1 MKIIQL
7 LEEKIESEIHDAHEY
22 TKLAVMYKDS
32 YPETAE
38 LFYKLSVEEM
48 AHMNALHKDVVR
60 HIEMYRQK
68 NGEAPA
74 AMTAVYDYLHKRHIE
89 AAEEVQILQEM
100 YKQ

>member
-74 AMTAVYDYLHKRHIE
+74 AMTAVYEYLHKRHIE

>member
-32 YPETAE
+32 YPETAD

-74 AMTAVYDYLHKRHIE
+74 AMKAVYDYLHERHIE
-89 AAEEVQILQEM
+89 AAEEVKIMQGM
-100 YKQ
+100 YKE

>member
-32 YPETAE
+32 YPETAD

-48 AHMNALHKDVVR
+48 EHMNALHKDVVR

-74 AMTAVYDYLHKRHIE
+74 AMKAVYDYLHKRHIE
-89 AAEEVQILQEM
+89 AAEEVKILQEM

>member
-32 YPETAE
+32 YPETAD

-74 AMTAVYDYLHKRHIE
+74 AMKAVYDYLHKRHIE
-89 AAEEVQILQEM
+89 SAEEVKILQEM

>member
-1 MKIIQL
+1 
-7 LEEKIESEIHDAHEY
+7 
-22 TKLAVMYKDS
+22 
-32 YPETAE
+32 
-38 LFYKLSVEEM
+38 M

-74 AMTAVYDYLHKRHIE
+74 AMKAVYDYLHERHIE
-89 AAEEVQILQEM
+89 AAEEVKILQEM